1 MKSHMISTIIISMNI
16 NDINK
21 KDKEKPRLVK
31 TQLAYEFIRSRIL
44 DGTYGPGDRI
54 VIDRVAAELNLS
66 ISPVREAIRQ
76 LEADGL
82 IQITPYSGAV
92 VQLMNSTDHEETHL
106 VMAFLDA
113 GATLLAAGK
122 MTEQDINEL
131 EQINHEIQEALDD
144 MDFEQIGVLNRKFH
158 EKIYERCGN
167 TYLVD
172 RLQQAWQRLEQIRK
186 SFFTFTPRR
195 VKESIKEHY
204 ELIQLFKEK
213 APPEKIEKFAQQH
226 KMRALQAIQQR
237 KDKRKK

>member
-1 MKSHMISTIIISMNI
+1 MDK

-21 KDKEKPRLVK
+21 TEPKKPRLVK
-31 TQLAYEFIRSRIL
+31 TQLAYEFIHSRII
-44 DGTYGPGDRI
+44 DGIYGPGDRV

-92 VQLMNSTDHEETHL
+92 VQLMNSTDQEETHWVL
-106 VMAFLDA
+106 LFLDS
-113 GATLLAAGK
+113 GATFLAAGK

-131 EQINHEIQEALDD
+131 EKINKDMQDALDD

-158 EKIYERCGN
+158 DKIYERCGN
-167 TYLVD
+167 AYLLD
-172 RLQQAWQRLEQIRK
+172 RLQQTWQRMEQVRK
-186 SFFTFTPRR
+186 SFFTFIPRR

-204 ELIQLFKEK
+204 DLIQLFKEQ
-213 APPEKIEKFAQQH
+213 APPEEIEELARQH
-226 KMRALQAIQQR
+226 KLRALYAIQHR
-237 KDKRKK
+237 RDKGTR